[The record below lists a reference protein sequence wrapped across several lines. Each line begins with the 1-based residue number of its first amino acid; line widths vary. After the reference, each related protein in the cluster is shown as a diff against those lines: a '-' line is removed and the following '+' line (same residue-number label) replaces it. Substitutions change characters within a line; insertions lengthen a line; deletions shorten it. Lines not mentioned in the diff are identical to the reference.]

1 MLGDRCMNK
10 KRTLKVLSAS
20 AIAAS
25 AFVSVPSI
33 EAASVSEAE
42 KLVKTAKDAGTIL
55 KWAISIEGTADG
67 KTRPWAAYNAAKTAY
82 DKALKAVN
90 TLPAAQKNRY
100 LADLDQNVNLHIT
113 RTMYYIDAI
122 TAGEKIKV
130 KQQTLAYQQDLDI
143 INDQTEKAYHE
154 LSNEIRKQAILL
166 DRVYGQ
172 TTRDLIRSHYKQSA
186 EKVRDA
192 SKYPVTVK
200 MELDLAQKA
209 LADKNS
215 IKANKHIQEAKSYMK
230 YIDNPVIKKYLTDR
244 LNTLE
249 TSYIPKVENVSAAE
263 PKRIRVEFNKAM
275 LSGSGTNGAENTAN
289 YSVSGRTIKNVTLT
303 NDKKTAVIELYDSL
317 YTNTSYTVTVKKNIQ
332 SANYEALSAA
342 DYASSFTFV
351 DKQKP
356 TVSTITTQANGNV
369 EIKFSEI
376 IAAGS
381 SISITVD
388 GKSVTPN
395 TVYSD
400 TDTVIVPKAELDRIG
415 LRKGRSYSIVVS
427 GAKDVVVYTPNTMDM
442 YRSSFMYNPAA
453 DIIAPGVRSLQVKDE
468 KTITVEFTETVE
480 AFTASNLV
488 ITKGNTSI
496 RPSTVKDVSNGQKT
510 KFDIELP
517 ASVYGKNENSVW
529 LNVQVKAY
537 KDLDNNTGSTIDRS
551 VSLTKD
557 LNPPQ
562 FVSSTYDAKTNEFQI
577 TFNKSLLSGS
587 PVANN
592 ITIYD
597 SKSKIVKTAVKSN
610 VDNKMI
616 LDAKSLP
623 DGVYSIAVGD
633 GAVKDNTI
641 SQNINRAFITSITK
655 KFDSIKPTVL
665 LDKSS
670 VNGQFLA
677 FFSEEVKEESA
688 TYYRNYTLDGNDLP
702 ADTTFTMSSDKKFV
716 TITLPESTIASTKN
730 YTLTVKNVKDLSDN
744 VIDPY
749 AASIL
754 LTDNSQPVLTA
765 AVLDANKN
773 IKLTFSEN
781 IKFNVNGDTIFDIS
795 VNTTKINP
803 NQYKLKSGA
812 NEQEILIVPDPDK
825 LLFTTGNIKIQT
837 STDTR
842 ISDLAGNTIKAGIV
856 KEITQ

>member
-1 MLGDRCMNK
+1 MSK

-25 AFVSVPSI
+25 AFVTAPSI
-33 EAASVSEAE
+33 EAASVSQAE
-42 KLVKTAKDAGTIL
+42 KLVKTAKDAGTVL

-67 KTRPWAAYNAAKTAY
+67 KTRPWAAYNAAKSAY

-100 LADLDQNVNLHIT
+100 LAELDQEVKLHIT
-113 RTMYYIDAI
+113 RTMFYIDAI
-122 TAGEKIKV
+122 TAGEKIKE

-143 INDQTEKAYHE
+143 INDQTERAYHE

-209 LADKNS
+209 LADKDS
-215 IKANKHIQEAKSYMK
+215 VKANKHIQEAKSYLK
-230 YIDNPVIKKYLTDR
+230 YIDNTVIKKYLTDR

-249 TSYIPKVENVSAAE
+249 TSYVPKVVNVSAAE

-275 LSGSGTNGAENTAN
+275 LSGSGTNGAENTSN

-303 NDKKTAVIELYDSL
+303 NDKKTAVIELYDPL
-317 YTNTSYTVTVKKNIQ
+317 YTSTSYTVTVKKNIQ
-332 SANYEALSAA
+332 SANYETLSTS
-342 DYASSFTFV
+342 DYTSSFTFS

-376 IAAGS
+376 INSGS
-381 SISITVD
+381 SLSITID
-388 GKSVTPN
+388 GKSVAAN
-395 TVYSD
+395 SVYSD

-427 GAKDVVVYTPNTMDM
+427 GAKDVVVYTPNTMDT
-442 YRSSFMYNPAA
+442 YRSNFMYNPTA
-453 DIIAPGVRSLQVKDE
+453 DSVAPGVRTLQVKDE
-468 KTITVEFTETVE
+468 KTITVEFTETLD
-480 AFTASNLV
+480 AFTASNLA
-488 ITKGNTSI
+488 ITKGNTTI
-496 RPSTVKDVSNGQKT
+496 RPTTVKDVSNGQKT

-517 ASVYGKNENSVW
+517 ASVYGTNENSVW

-562 FVSSTYDAKTNEFQI
+562 FVSSIFDANKNEI
-577 TFNKSLLSGS
+577 HLTFNKPLKAGA
-587 PVANN
+587 PVTNK

-597 SKSKIVKTAVKSN
+597 SNDKKINYTVRTN
-610 VDNKMI
+610 VDNKLI
-616 LDAKSLP
+616 IDAKSLS
-623 DGVYSIAVGD
+623 DGVYLINVEE
-633 GAVKDNTI
+633 GAVKDNTL
-641 SQNINRAFITSITK
+641 SQNDNRSFSTTVTK
-655 KFDSIKPTVL
+655 KTDSVKPQLTLVE
-665 LDKSS
+665 ST
-670 VNGQFLA
+670 VNGQFKA
-677 FFSEEVKEESA
+677 IFSEAVNEQTA
-688 TYYRNYTLDGNDLP
+688 TSLANYTYDGSTLP
-702 ADTTFTMSSDKKFV
+702 ANTTFTMSDDKRLV
-716 TITLPESTIASTKN
+716 TITLPEGTIATTKKF
-730 YTLTVKNVKDLSDN
+730 TLTAKNVKDLSDN
-744 VIDPY
+744 VMNVY
-749 AASIL
+749 TSSVTL
-754 LTDNSQPVLTA
+754 KDNTQPVMMS
-765 AVLDANKN
+765 AVRDNN
-773 IKLTFSEN
+773 TIKLTFSEN
-781 IKFNVNGDTIFDIS
+781 IILPDSGQSNFSVSVDGQPITPGQYTVRVGSNPRDIILTPGSDDLFATGSITIQTT
-795 VNTTKINP
+795 NTASIRDGAGN
-803 NQYKLKSGA
+803 LVKSGI
-812 NEQEILIVPDPDK
+812 EMK
-825 LLFTTGNIKIQT
+825 
-837 STDTR
+837 
-842 ISDLAGNTIKAGIV
+842 
-856 KEITQ
+856 ITQ

>member
-1 MLGDRCMNK
+1 MSK
-10 KRTLKVLSAS
+10 KRTLKILSAS

-25 AFVSVPSI
+25 VFVTAPSI
-33 EAASVSEAE
+33 EAASVSEAD
-42 KLVKTAKDAGTIL
+42 KLVKSAKDAGTVL

-67 KTRPWAAYNAAKTAY
+67 KTRPWAAYNAAKSAY

-100 LADLDQNVNLHIT
+100 LAELDQEVKLHIT

-122 TAGEKIKV
+122 TAGEKIKE

-215 IKANKHIQEAKSYMK
+215 VKANKHIQEAKNYLK
-230 YIDNPVIKKYLTDR
+230 YIDNTVIKKYLTDR

-249 TSYIPKVENVSAAE
+249 TSYVPKVENVSAAE
-263 PKRIRVEFNKAM
+263 PKRIRVEFSKAM
-275 LSGSGTNGAENTAN
+275 LSGSGTNGAENTSN

-303 NDKKTAVIELYDSL
+303 NDKKTAVIELYDPL
-317 YTNTSYTVTVKKNIQ
+317 HTNSSYTVTVSKNIQ
-332 SANYEALSAA
+332 SANYETLNTF
-342 DYASSFTFV
+342 DYTSTFTFS

-356 TVSTITTQANGNV
+356 TVSTITTQLNGNV

-376 IAAGS
+376 INSGS
-381 SISITVD
+381 SLSITID
-388 GKSVTPN
+388 GKTVTPN

-400 TDTVIVPKAELDRIG
+400 TDTVILPKAELDRIG
-415 LRKGRSYSIVVS
+415 LRKGKSYSIVVS
-427 GAKDVVVYTPNTMDM
+427 GAKDVVVYTPNTMDT

-453 DIIAPGVRSLQVKDE
+453 DTVAPSVRSLQVKDE
-468 KTITVEFTETVE
+468 KTITVEFTETLN

-488 ITKGNTSI
+488 ITKGNTTIS
-496 RPSTVKDVSNGQKT
+496 PAVVKDVSNGQKT

-517 ASVYGKNENSVW
+517 TSVYGTNENSVW

-537 KDLDNNTGSTIDRS
+537 NDLDNNTGSTIDRS
-551 VSLTKD
+551 VSLAKD

-562 FVSSTYDAKTNEFQI
+562 FVSSNFDIKTNEIQL
-577 TFNKSLLSGS
+577 TFNKPLKAGA
-587 PVANN
+587 PVAHN
-592 ITIYD
+592 ITVYD
-597 SKSKIVKTAVKSN
+597 PNKKPFTPSVKSN

-616 LDAKSLP
+616 IDARTLG
-623 DGVYSIAVGD
+623 DGVYVIAVSE

-641 SQNINRAFITSITK
+641 SQNNNRAFTTSVTK
-655 KFDSIKPTVL
+655 KSDTSKPEVILLESSI
-665 LDKSS
+665 
-670 VNGQFLA
+670 NGQFLA
-677 FFSEEVKEESA
+677 SFNEKVNTDSA
-688 TYYRNYTLDGNDLP
+688 SSPVNYTLNGLSLP
-702 ADTTFTMSSDKKFV
+702 SNTIFSMSSDQRLV
-716 TITLPESTIASTKN
+716 TITLPEGTIETTNKYS
-730 YTLTVKNVKDLSDN
+730 LTVKGVKDLSENIMN
-744 VIDPY
+744 VY
-749 AASIL
+749 SASIEL
-754 LTDNSQPVLTA
+754 KDNTQPVLTTA
-765 AVLDANKN
+765 ALDNNKN

-781 IKFNVNGDTIFDIS
+781 ITLPDNGQTNFNITVGGKQLTTGQYLVGNGS
-795 VNTTKINP
+795 
-803 NQYKLKSGA
+803 NQRELIITPVTA
-812 NEQEILIVPDPDK
+812 N
-825 LLFTTGNIKIQT
+825 LFTTGIITIQT
-837 STDTR
+837 TSSATIIDATN
-842 ISDLAGNTIKAGIV
+842 NTLKAGIV
-856 KEITQ
+856 KEIAQ

>member
-1 MLGDRCMNK
+1 MSK

-25 AFVSVPSI
+25 AFVTVPSV
-33 EAASVSEAE
+33 EAATVSQAE
-42 KLVKTAKDAGTIL
+42 KLVKSAKDAGTVL

-67 KTRPWAAYNAAKTAY
+67 KTRPWAAYNAAKSAY

-100 LADLDQNVNLHIT
+100 FAELDQEVKLHIT

-122 TAGEKIKV
+122 TAGEKIKE

-143 INDQTEKAYHE
+143 INDQTERAYHE

-209 LADKNS
+209 LAEKNS
-215 IKANKHIQEAKSYMK
+215 VKANKHIQEAKSYLK
-230 YIDNPVIKKYLTDR
+230 YINNTVIKKYLTDR
-244 LNTLE
+244 LNALE
-249 TSYIPKVENVSAAE
+249 TSYVPKVENVSAAE

-275 LSGSGTNGAENTAN
+275 LSGSGTNGAENTSN

-303 NDKKTAVIELYDSL
+303 NDKKTAVIELYDPL

-332 SANYEALSAA
+332 SASYETLSTT
-342 DYASSFTFV
+342 DYTSSFTFS

-356 TVSTITTQANGNV
+356 TVSTITTQVNGNV

-376 IAAGS
+376 IDSGS

-388 GKSVTPN
+388 GKSVTAN
-395 TVYSD
+395 TIYSD
-400 TDTVIVPKAELDRIG
+400 TDTIIVPKSELDRIG

-427 GAKDVVVYTPNTMDM
+427 GAKDVVVYTPNTMDT
-442 YRSSFMYNPAA
+442 YRSNFMYNPTA
-453 DIIAPGVRSLQVKDE
+453 DTVAPGVRSLQVKDE
-468 KTITVEFTETVE
+468 KTITVEFTETLDT
-480 AFTASNLV
+480 FTASNLV
-488 ITKGNTSI
+488 ITKGNTTI
-496 RPSTVKDVSNGQKT
+496 RPSAVKDVSIGQKT

-517 ASVYGKNENSVW
+517 ANIYGTNENSVW

-562 FVSSTYDAKTNEFQI
+562 FVSSTFDANKNEIQL
-577 TFNKSLLSGS
+577 TFNKTLKAGS
-587 PVANN
+587 PVVNN

-597 SKSKIVKTAVKSN
+597 SSDKPLKPTVKAN
-610 VDNKMI
+610 VDNKLI
-616 LDAKSLP
+616 IDTKSLP
-623 DGVYSIAVGD
+623 DGVYLINVAD
-633 GAVKDNTI
+633 GAVKDNTL
-641 SQNINRAFITSITK
+641 SQNDNRAFSTSVTK
-655 KFDSIKPTVL
+655 KTDSIKPQVTLVE
-665 LDKSS
+665 SA
-670 VNGQFLA
+670 VNGQFKA
-677 FFSEEVKEESA
+677 IFSEAVDEQTA
-688 TYYRNYTLDGNDLP
+688 TSPANYTYDGSTLP
-702 ADTTFTMSSDKKFV
+702 VNTTFTMSGDKKLV
-716 TITLPESTIASTKN
+716 TITLPEGTIATTKKF
-730 YTLTVKNVKDLSDN
+730 TLTARNVKDLSDN
-744 VIDPY
+744 VMNVY
-749 AASIL
+749 SSSITL
-754 LTDNSQPVLTA
+754 KDNTQPVMMA
-765 AVLDANKN
+765 AVRDNN
-773 IKLTFSEN
+773 TIKLTFSEN
-781 IKFNVNGDTIFDIS
+781 IILPDSGQSNFSIIVDNKQVLAEQYTVRVGSNQRDIIITPGS
-795 VNTTKINP
+795 DDLFATGKI
-803 NQYKLKSGA
+803 
-812 NEQEILIVPDPDK
+812 
-825 LLFTTGNIKIQT
+825 TIQT
-837 STDTR
+837 TNSSSIRDGE
-842 ISDLAGNTIKAGIV
+842 GNLIKAGIS
-856 KEITQ
+856 KEISQ

>member
-1 MLGDRCMNK
+1 MSK
-10 KRTLKVLSAS
+10 KRTLKILSAS

-25 AFVSVPSI
+25 AFVTAPSI

-42 KLVKTAKDAGTIL
+42 KLVKTAKDAGTVL

-67 KTRPWAAYNAAKTAY
+67 KTRPWAAYNAAKSAY

-100 LADLDQNVNLHIT
+100 LADLDQNVKLHIT

-122 TAGEKIKV
+122 TAGEKIKE

-200 MELDLAQKA
+200 MELDFAQKA

-215 IKANKHIQEAKSYMK
+215 VKANKHIQEAKSYLK
-230 YIDNPVIKKYLTDR
+230 YINNTVIKKYLTDR
-244 LNTLE
+244 LNALE
-249 TSYIPKVENVSAAE
+249 TSYVPKVENVSAAE

-275 LSGSGTNGAENTAN
+275 LSGSGTNGAENTSN
-289 YSVSGRTIKNVTLT
+289 YSVSGRTIKNVILT
-303 NDKKTAVIELYDSL
+303 NDKKTAVIELYDPL
-317 YTNTSYTVTVKKNIQ
+317 YTSTSYTVTVKKNIQ
-332 SANYEALSAA
+332 SANYETLSTA
-342 DYASSFTFV
+342 DYTSSFTFS

-356 TVSTITTQANGNV
+356 TVSTITTQTNGNV

-376 IAAGS
+376 INSGS
-381 SISITVD
+381 SLSITVD
-388 GKSVTPN
+388 GKSVTAN
-395 TVYSD
+395 SVYSD
-400 TDTVIVPKAELDRIG
+400 TDTVTVPKAELDRIG

-427 GAKDVVVYTPNTMDM
+427 GAKDVVVYTPNTMDT
-442 YRSSFMYNPAA
+442 YRSNFMYNPTA
-453 DIIAPGVRSLQVKDE
+453 DSVAPGVRTLQVKDE
-468 KTITVEFTETVE
+468 KTLTVEFTETLE

-488 ITKGNTSI
+488 ITKGNTTI
-496 RPSTVKDVSNGQKT
+496 RPTTVKDVSNGQKT

-517 ASVYGKNENSVW
+517 ASVYGTNENSVW

-562 FVSSTYDAKTNEFQI
+562 FVSATYDAKTNEFQI
-577 TFNKSLLSGS
+577 SFNKTLKSGS

-592 ITIYD
+592 IKIYD
-597 SKSKIVKTAVKSN
+597 SGSNIVKATVKSN
-610 VDNKMI
+610 VNNKLI
-616 LDAKSLP
+616 LDVKSLP
-623 DGVYSIAVGD
+623 DGDYRITVED

-641 SQNINRAFITSITK
+641 SQNNNRAFITSITK
-655 KFDSIKPTVL
+655 KFDSIKPTVQF
-665 LDKSS
+665 DKSS
-670 VNGQFLA
+670 INGQFLA
-677 FFSEEVKEESA
+677 YFSEAVKEESA
-688 TYYRNYTLDGNDLP
+688 TYYRNYSYDGNHLP
-702 ADTTFTMSSDKKFV
+702 SNSTFTLSSDKRLV
-716 TITLPESTIASTKN
+716 TITLPEGTITATKN
-730 YTLTVKNVKDLSDN
+730 YKLTATGVKDLSDN
-744 VIDPY
+744 VMNPFT
-749 AASIL
+749 ASIP
-754 LTDNSQPVLTA
+754 LTDNTQPILTA
-765 AVLDANKN
+765 ATLDANNN

-781 IKFNVNGDTIFDIS
+781 IMFNDNGYTSFDIS
-795 VNTTKINP
+795 VNATKINSD
-803 NQYKLKSGA
+803 QYEIKSGA
-812 NEQEILIVPDPDK
+812 NGREILVVSYPDK
-825 LLFTTGNIKIQT
+825 LLFTTGSIKIQT
-837 STDTR
+837 STDAR
-842 ISDLAGNTIKAGIV
+842 ISDLAGNPIKAGIV